1 MGNKRIDPQQQFS
14 KKLAKWTSVF
24 WFLYMTWL
32 SVILVL
38 QPSAAM
44 YSFYMSIVASVVMIV
59 NVYSYLKNSLG
70 EKALLTLLDKTKLE
84 LTATGKEGD
93 ADEKEEVSNG

>member
-1 MGNKRIDPQQQFS
+1 MGERKHIDPKNQFS
-14 KKLAKWTSVF
+14 KKLAKWTSIF

-70 EKALLTLLDKTKLE
+70 EKVLLTLLDKTKIE
-84 LTATGKEGD
+84 LMTGKEGD
-93 ADEKEEVSNG
+93 ADEKEVSNG

>member
-44 YSFYMSIVASVVMIV
+44 YSFYMSIVASAVMIV

-84 LTATGKEGD
+84 LMTGKEGD
-93 ADEKEEVSNG
+93 ADEKEVSNG

>member
-84 LTATGKEGD
+84 LTATGKEVD

>member
-14 KKLAKWTSVF
+14 KKLAKWTSIF

-84 LTATGKEGD
+84 LTTGKEGD
-93 ADEKEEVSNG
+93 ADEEEVSNG